1 MKDKFSRVR
10 EYILDK
16 IENKA
21 YPANSK
27 LPASRELCKE
37 TGASFAIVQHAV
49 SSLEYDGIV
58 ECKPRLGTY
67 VRNNCFERIV
77 KNHLVV
83 FNRFLPWLDG
93 FEPLLEKRLPE
104 IRLCQEFTA
113 GMFELRTTQYL
124 QQHRNEYMDLSEFWK
139 SFNGERDNFFQRP
152 FVGFS
157 NPDGTLFGIPFI
169 FSPRVMFYN
178 KTILKKANLPE
189 PAPTWTLDDL
199 WDYMTRLK
207 KHVPPCTI
215 INYSDDPHFWLSFI
229 FRAGGRFFDENNEV
243 CFDSA
248 PVIKSLEI
256 LRQLRS
262 LLELP
267 PPQPG
272 DLPKYN
278 PTLEDYA
285 FMIDA
290 REIVCRMKHNHFNDY
305 GTVSIPHFP
314 DGCLSMAQA
323 TDLLCIR
330 KECADNKLA
339 AKYIEFM
346 LSEEV
351 QDFIGSECY
360 GIPIRKSSA
369 LKSINSEDPR
379 DIIFLTEMNYM
390 STAFNFS
397 TVEIGQAAQLGI
409 AQIIRGTAPI
419 AQSVKDLAFAIKTI
433 MDIQKNEIKK

>member
-1 MKDKFSRVR
+1 MKDKFSLVR

-16 IENKA
+16 IEQKV

-77 KNHLVV
+77 KNHMVI
-83 FNRFLPWLDG
+83 FNQNLPWLDG
-93 FEPLLEKRLPE
+93 FRPLLEKRIPE
-104 IRLCQEFTA
+104 IRLCQEFTG

-139 SFNGERDNFFQRP
+139 HFNGERESFFQRP

-178 KTILKKANLPE
+178 KTILKKAGITE
-189 PAPTWTLDDL
+189 PTPTWTLDDL
-199 WDYMTRLK
+199 FNDMNQLK
-207 KHVPPCTI
+207 EHVSPQAI
-215 INYSDDPHFWLSFI
+215 INFSDDPHFWLSFI
-229 FRAGGRFFDENNEV
+229 FRAGGRFFDENGEV
-243 CFDSA
+243 CFDSE
-248 PVIKSLEI
+248 PVIRSLEI
-256 LRQLRS
+256 LRNIRKT
-262 LLELP
+262 LELP
-267 PPQPG
+267 PC
-272 DLPKYN
+272 LFN
-278 PTLEDYA
+278 PPNATPENYV
-285 FMIDA
+285 FMVDA
-290 REIVCRMKHNHFNDY
+290 REIVCRMKHNHFDDY
-305 GTVSIPHFP
+305 GTVSMPHFP

-379 DIIFLTEMNYM
+379 DIIFLNEMNYM

-433 MDIQKNEIKK
+433 MDIQKNDIKK